1 MHCAQLDEAGLKLGR
16 QFGHCGQHH
25 GRSFEF
31 NDLHRRPHGRFHL
44 LAAHLGKRVGHSTR
58 LEAGTPWNPARSASP
73 RTTTPPDVF
82 ENALSVSAILFG
94 SP

>member
-1 MHCAQLDEAGLKLGR
+1 MRDLVKQGLSSGGSSGTVATTTGDPSNSTISTDARTGGSIFSPHICANPSATARALK
-16 QFGHCGQHH
+16 
-25 GRSFEF
+25 
-31 NDLHRRPHGRFHL
+31 P
-44 LAAHLGKRVGHSTR
+44 
-58 LEAGTPWNPARSASP
+58 GTAWKPARSANP